1 MLISKSAI
9 MPIIISAFLWDSLVI
24 EFFEHVEISY
34 DVSFLANELKIV
46 HLRCGKKSEVFE
58 IKFCKKRQFETD
70 REDKRQH

>member
-1 MLISKSAI
+1 

-46 HLRCGKKSEVFE
+46 HLRCGKKSEEFE
-58 IKFCKKRQFETD
+58 I
-70 REDKRQH
+70 